1 MACYLVI
8 SSRHLSNGHYRGIKG
23 IFRGP
28 LCKNG
33 STSPD
38 FAEKEKAA
46 AKALEDVKAN
56 FYCELCDKQY
66 HKHHEFDNHIN
77 SYDHAHKQRLKEL
90 KQREF
95 ARNVAS
101 KSWKDE
107 KKQEKALKRLHQLAE
122 LRKQSECIAG
132 CGPAFKAPQVGV
144 EKQQQLQENLPLA
157 QEGKAENTTEG
168 QSLTSSTLE
177 TQQEVLLS
185 KNQSCIERRHLLR
198 NRISPAFSCGTN
210 ACNRA
215 GVSFSF
221 SKKAH
226 LKLESSASVFSE
238 NMEEAYDCTGSPRP
252 KAKQT
257 PEDCHAC
264 VHMSDQRKANVQKR
278 LNTLQGHPDSIASG
292 HPAGKNKKQKENN
305 QNASREQVGIHLSFR
320 KDKLHPPALECLESP
335 GVKEQGRELS
345 ETRKSLETV
354 VTLQCQSSN
363 VCMQQ
368 STYKHSD
375 VLLAECVSKFPTQ
388 ASPEQGQPPEV
399 NCNPCVFKQSS
410 ECSKTVNA
418 NAETP
423 GGDALL
429 HEIKPK
435 ALPFL
440 HVLSKDG
447 NTALRWPTELLLFTK
462 TEPSISYGCNPLYF
476 DFRLSLSHR
485 DSGHPEANTE
495 SPKEHSKTMDVNGI
509 EASGLSENKQLS
521 NEQDNQS
528 LKPKK
533 KKRAVS
539 LKKSQPNLDSDTE
552 NEMHQSAPKYVSD
565 YLNENIPKVP
575 AHLDCSQRHY
585 PRATSPCTTMHVRS
599 LAQHLQNCE
608 KTLQEE
614 VTGNICIYPLVSRTK
629 TQTCAKCDLMYSQRQ
644 TNLDLV
650 TCTSDISDSGKGSI
664 LGYKLGSPGECLGNE
679 GNGSFA
685 GCWKFSSLQK
695 PFSDRQSNYSDT
707 SVSSATSYASCYS
720 SHKSSDHSRS
730 HLPFCCKR
738 KQKPAERQQC
748 KHKKH
753 NCISSSDDADEDC
766 LFNKTSQRSRNCSQ
780 RHTVKYQRLS
790 RYRHVLQRDVSK
802 QSGNRRPLYKHSRSR
817 SSSSSKGSS
826 IRDSGSSERS
836 SSCTRSR
843 GSSSGSLVKE
853 LRHDWDRHKKEMKS
867 NSSAEPGKPGSVHT
881 DCQYAR
887 CPSKYAGLCSVNH
900 IGREVVGQKK
910 SLTAKLLLE
919 KVKSKRNQ
927 EQTQNTESFSNAC
940 GVNLPYSQ
948 PTMKCASSVGS
959 EAVIPSPKETLSTDM
974 SSVWSSETG
983 TMESNA
989 GKEQVGIENVT
1000 LTASADDGNCLL
1012 KGLIPRGTS
1021 YPAPNMEKDTAI
1033 KEQSHLLAIEMQPL
1047 LQSCDPVPNHFPGAF
1062 PSHRYSVVPN
1072 LSETKEEHNASVNL
1086 NQGEGNLNCYSDSA
1100 MHKSSETESKTELN
1114 SKCISSPLTQQPIT
1128 FSPDEIDKYRFLQL
1142 QAQQHMQKQL
1152 VAKHLKVLP
1161 ATGPAAFPASPAV
1174 QPLPV
1179 QPRSS
1184 VATLHHTLLQSFALS
1199 AGVHPHSSH
1208 LSLTHIHPFSQSH
1221 FAPIALSPFTPAFL
1235 PTHSALLT
1243 GHPFHLV
1250 SATPFHPSHLTI
1262 PPLPH
1267 TAFIP
1272 TLFTPQLN
1280 AAASS
1285 AIHLNPFIHPL
1296 FQSQELQHHS

>member
-33 STSPD
+33 SASPD

-122 LRKQSECIAG
+122 LRKQSECVAG
-132 CGPAFKAPQVGV
+132 CRPVFKTPQVVV
-144 EKQQQLQENLPLA
+144 EKQQQLQEKHLLA
-157 QEGKAENTTEG
+157 EEGKVENTEG
-168 QSLTSSTLE
+168 QSLSSSTLGK
-177 TQQEVLLS
+177 QEELLLS
-185 KNQSCIERRHLLR
+185 RNQSCVERRHLLR

-226 LKLESSASVFSE
+226 LRLESSASVFSE
-238 NMEEAYDCTGSPRP
+238 NMEEVQDCTGSPRH

-257 PEDCHAC
+257 PKECHAC
-264 VHMSDQRKANVQKR
+264 IHMSDERKANVPKR
-278 LNTLQGHPDSIASG
+278 LNTLQGHPDTIVACSL
-292 HPAGKNKKQKENN
+292 AGKNKKQKENDQQVN
-305 QNASREQVGIHLSFR
+305 REQVGIQLSLC
-320 KDKLHPPALECLESP
+320 KDQLHPPGLECEESP
-335 GVKEQGRELS
+335 ARRELGRPS
-345 ETRKSLETV
+345 NGTQKSLESV
-354 VTLQCQSSN
+354 VTLQCQPSN
-363 VCMQQ
+363 VCVKRN
-368 STYKHSD
+368 TYKHSD
-375 VLLAECVSKFPTQ
+375 VLLAECVSKFSAQ
-388 ASPEQGQPPEV
+388 RSSQQGLPPEV
-399 NCNPCVFKQSS
+399 NYNPCIFNQSPDR
-410 ECSKTVNA
+410 SKTMNTT
-418 NAETP
+418 AETP
-423 GGDALL
+423 RGETLV

-485 DSGHPEANTE
+485 DTGHPEVNIE
-495 SPKEHSKTMDVNGI
+495 SPKEHSKTMDIDGI
-509 EASGLSENKQLS
+509 EASGLNENKQEP

-533 KKRAVS
+533 KKRALS
-539 LKKSQPNLDSDTE
+539 LKKSQPKLDSDTE
-552 NEMHQSAPKYVSD
+552 NEINPSAPKYVSD

-585 PRATSPCTTMHVRS
+585 TRITRPHTTAQMQS

-608 KTLQEE
+608 RTLDGE
-614 VTGNICIYPLVSRTK
+614 VTEKLCIYPFMSRTK
-629 TQTCAKCDLMYSQRQ
+629 KQKCAKCDLMYSQRQ
-644 TNLDLV
+644 DKLDLV
-650 TCTSDISDSGKGSI
+650 SCTSDISDSGKDSI
-664 LGYKLGSPGECLGNE
+664 LGYNLGSPRECLRKE
-679 GNGSFA
+679 SNGSFA
-685 GCWKFSSLQK
+685 GCWKFSSLQQ

-707 SVSSATSYASCYS
+707 SVSSVTSYASCYS
-720 SHKSSDHSRS
+720 SHRSSDHSRS

-738 KQKPAERQQC
+738 KQKPVERQKC

-766 LFNKTSQRSRNCSQ
+766 LFNKKSQRSRNCTQ
-780 RHTVKYQRLS
+780 RHTGKYQRHS
-790 RYRHVLQRDVSK
+790 RNRHLLQRDASK
-802 QSGNRRPLYKHSRSR
+802 QSRKRHPFCKHSRSR
-817 SSSSSKGSS
+817 SYSSSKGSS
-826 IRDSGSSERS
+826 IQDSGSSDRS
-836 SSCTRSR
+836 SSCTWTR
-843 GSSSGSLVKE
+843 GSSSGSLAK
-853 LRHDWDRHKKEMKS
+853 DWDKFQKYVNS
-867 NSSAEPGKPGSVHT
+867 NGSAEPGKLDSTHAG
-881 DCQYAR
+881 CQHAS
-887 CPSKYAGLCSVNH
+887 CPSKYIGLCSINPF
-900 IGREVVGQKK
+900 GRKAVGQKK
-910 SLTAKLLLE
+910 SLTARLLLE
-919 KVKSKRNQ
+919 KVKSKQNQ
-927 EQTQNTESFSNAC
+927 EQSQNVGSCANAC
-940 GVNLPYSQ
+940 GVAAPLSQ
-948 PTMKCASSVGS
+948 PGIKCASSAGS
-959 EAVIPSPKETLSTDM
+959 EAMLPSPQKALSFSTSGVWNQESSPMESSTDKDP
-974 SSVWSSETG
+974 V
-983 TMESNA
+983 A
-989 GKEQVGIENVT
+989 IDNVA
-1000 LTASADDGNCLL
+1000 LTASADYGNCLL
-1012 KGLIPRGTS
+1012 QGLIQRGTCNQ
-1021 YPAPNMEKDTAI
+1021 APNMEKDTAI
-1033 KEQSHLLAIEMQPL
+1033 KEQSHLLTGEMQAL
-1047 LQSCDPVPNHFPGAF
+1047 LQSCDPVPNNFLGAF
-1062 PSHRYSVVPN
+1062 PSHRYPAVPN
-1072 LSETKEEHNASVNL
+1072 LTETKEEDNANVTL
-1086 NQGEGNLNCYSDSA
+1086 NQGEGNNLNCNSDSA
-1100 MHKSSETESKTELN
+1100 MHKSSEAANKTEL
-1114 SKCISSPLTQQPIT
+1114 SPKCVSSPLTQQPIT

-1161 ATGPAAFPASPAV
+1161 AAGPAAFSASPAA
-1174 QPLPV
+1174 QPPPV
-1179 QPRSS
+1179 QQCSS

-1208 LSLTHIHPFSQSH
+1208 LSLRHVHPFTPSP
-1221 FAPIALSPFTPAFL
+1221 FAPISLAPFAPTFMPA
-1235 PTHSALLT
+1235 HSALLA

-1250 SATPFHPSHLTI
+1250 SATPFHPPHLAL
-1262 PPLPH
+1262 PPLPP

-1280 AAASS
+1280 VAASS
-1285 AIHLNPFIHPL
+1285 AIHLNPFIQPL
-1296 FQSQELQHHS
+1296 FQGQELQHPS